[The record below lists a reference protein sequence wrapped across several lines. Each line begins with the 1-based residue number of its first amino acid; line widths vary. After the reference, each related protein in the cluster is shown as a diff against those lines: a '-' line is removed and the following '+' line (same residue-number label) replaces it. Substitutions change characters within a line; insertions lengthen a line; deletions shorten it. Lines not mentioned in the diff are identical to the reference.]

1 MLSHVHLGVNDFPA
15 AFAFHAPLLQALG
28 LQLK

>member
-15 AFAFHAPLLQALG
+15 AFAFYAPLLQALG